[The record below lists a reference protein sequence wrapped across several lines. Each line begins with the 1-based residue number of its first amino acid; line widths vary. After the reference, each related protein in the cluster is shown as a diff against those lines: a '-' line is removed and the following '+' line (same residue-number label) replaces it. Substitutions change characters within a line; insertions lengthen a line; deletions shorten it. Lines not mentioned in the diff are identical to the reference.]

1 MGYRTADPSGQVNS
15 LTAGPVLLGAAAA
28 AEKKAAAGGATSGED
43 EEGEVWD
50 PYNDNTESNV
60 GGSSMN
66 LGDAWMQASL
76 GVYTSIFNI
85 IYNMYRYIYIYSII
99 YCDRV
104 TFQQTGVDVR
114 REHEEF
120 EIVQI
125 YGRNH
130 LQG

>member
-28 AEKKAAAGGATSGED
+28 AEKKAAAAGGATSGED

-50 PYNDNTESNV
+50 PYNDDTESNV

-66 LGDAWMQASL
+66 LGDAGMQASL
-76 GVYTSIFNI
+76 GVYIHLYVRI
-85 IYNMYRYIYIYSII
+85 YIYIIII

-104 TFQQTGVDVR
+104 AFQQTGVDVR
-114 REHEEF
+114 QENMRSS
-120 EIVQI
+120 
-125 YGRNH
+125 R
-130 LQG
+130 

>member
-28 AEKKAAAGGATSGED
+28 AEKKAAAGGATSGEE

-50 PYNDNTESNV
+50 PYNDDTESNV

-85 IYNMYRYIYIYSII
+85 IYNMYRYIYIF
-99 YCDRV
+99 D
-104 TFQQTGVDVR
+104 
-114 REHEEF
+114 
-120 EIVQI
+120 
-125 YGRNH
+125 H
-130 LQG
+130 LL